1 MYYNP
6 KVPLQL
12 HLHLSKITESPVV
25 PSYLVTLASSSL
37 NVFFSIMLGNPVL
50 CICEPQLPD
59 WCDWVCNRFK
69 PDPRFEG
76 VKNFIRSGA
85 FGDYDYSE
93 LLGSLEGNTG
103 FGKGDY
109 FLVGHDFPSY
119 IECQD
124 KVDKAYRDQ
133 EVRSLNPKHSVFST
147 VINTTALGNNIGV
160 IDWSERSLDR
170 ETEISVRTRIFDYFD
185 SWKYTLLSTSISMYI
200 LAP

>member
-1 MYYNP
+1 VAPNACLHRFRVGSSQGRLAESLIVLCSLALHSP
-6 KVPLQL
+6 QLTDINHTALTTHLFVTRIALQ
-12 HLHLSKITESPVV
+12 T
-25 PSYLVTLASSSL
+25 YTLAENL
-37 NVFFSIMLGNPVL
+37 HT
-50 CICEPQLPD
+50 
-59 WCDWVCNRFK
+59 

-147 VINTTALGNNIGV
+147 VINTTALGNNFGV
-160 IDWSERSLDR
+160 ID
-170 ETEISVRTRIFDYFD
+170 
-185 SWKYTLLSTSISMYI
+185 
-200 LAP
+200 